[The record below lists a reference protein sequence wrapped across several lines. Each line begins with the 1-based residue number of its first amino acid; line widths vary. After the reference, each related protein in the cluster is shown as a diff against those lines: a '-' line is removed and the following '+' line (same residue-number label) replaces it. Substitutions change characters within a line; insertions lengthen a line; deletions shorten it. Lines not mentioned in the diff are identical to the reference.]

1 MNPVD
6 LCPRCHLIIPQERM
20 MDSLVVCSHCGW
32 VLSGQER
39 RIDKKLGR
47 QFRNQA
53 FLLSVAL
60 VAVFIHLVT
69 WDHFFLEVI
78 PLKARQILNISS
90 AAEMTRLAQICEERM
105 NPTCSESALK
115 EAARRQPEDLELL
128 AQLGKLQYKLN
139 AFDRAAYSLQ
149 GYFSRGGRA
158 VEPAYHYARSLEET
172 GRNEEAAQYY
182 DFVLASK
189 DESLQITVTQKYLN
203 FLRKTGQFARA
214 VEVIQSI
221 QAKGSNA
228 STFLDAELQEL
239 KKKINGDSVRADS

>member
-39 RIDKKLGR
+39 LVDKKLGR

-53 FLLSVAL
+53 VLLSAAL

-90 AAEMTRLAQICEERM
+90 AAEMVRLAQICEERM
-105 NPTCSESALK
+105 NPACSESALK
-115 EAARRQPEDLELL
+115 AATRRQPGDMELL

-139 AFDRAAYSLQ
+139 AFDRAAYTLQ
-149 GYFSRGGRA
+149 DYFSRGGRS
-158 VEPAYHYARSLEET
+158 VEPAYHYARALEET

-189 DESLQITVTQKYLN
+189 EESLQITVTQKYLQ

-221 QAKGSNA
+221 QAKGSSA
-228 STFLDAELQEL
+228 STFLDAELQDL
-239 KKKINGDSVRADS
+239 KKKIDSVRADS